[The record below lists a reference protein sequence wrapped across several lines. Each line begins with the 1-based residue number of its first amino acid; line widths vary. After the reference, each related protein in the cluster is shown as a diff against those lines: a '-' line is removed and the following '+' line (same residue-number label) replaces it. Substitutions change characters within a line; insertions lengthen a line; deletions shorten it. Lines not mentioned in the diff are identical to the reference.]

1 MTDFINTYMPSTAEL
16 DPEAVRDTRNRL
28 EKFVRI
34 AFPDLDLNPNTVMGD
49 LIITP
54 QSYTLAALETGMDR
68 FMSDLNLGNVAN
80 NVIFNCDFVE
90 QYLGNFAAYKTDY
103 LQGSG
108 VVRLV
113 FNENKNYILDRHI
126 KFSFD
131 GFIFSIYLPYPGQF
145 KICVTGSSVGE
156 NENGTT
162 LRDTG
167 SGTYFADI
175 PVVGNSGVAEVAA
188 GMPGLISTNAIPELM
203 SVTALTD
210 FDSGEVTFSLPQL
223 AQRTRSTIYAASMNT
238 RNSAA
243 RYVEVLCPFTEGVSA
258 IKNGDRELLRDYQND
273 TGIASGYVDL
283 YVRSKSYDFTEE
295 QTLKLYYNQEK
306 DCFEGDF
313 PYTGQIYHFESVTN
327 TGTPEVADLPHVI
340 ISTNS
345 KGLGALAAY
354 TPYEKLRIAV
364 KNAVLESDTGATA
377 MNSKYEVYTD
387 VGGDYALFTARY
399 QTDPMLQSIAQ
410 TVTNPDNEAVNT
422 SVLVR
427 GFIPVIIDNFEVVYV
442 KKPGVVPTLTEA
454 EQDIKAYIATLSYD
468 NAYSDA
474 EIARIM
480 EYAGVKYI
488 KGVEVT
494 ARVQWSVAD
503 VISNYNGGQVLISDN
518 DYARAYTS
526 IPEQTARVDIASS
539 AGLRVMY
546 PPASANITASDMFA
560 CSIRNIRY
568 YLMVGAVKFRE
579 VVEHEAEFWEV

>member
-1 MTDFINTYMPSTAEL
+1 
-16 DPEAVRDTRNRL
+16 
-28 EKFVRI
+28 
-34 AFPDLDLNPNTVMGD
+34 
-49 LIITP
+49 
-54 QSYTLAALETGMDR
+54 
-68 FMSDLNLGNVAN
+68 
-80 NVIFNCDFVE
+80 
-90 QYLGNFAAYKTDY
+90 
-103 LQGSG
+103 
-108 VVRLV
+108 
-113 FNENKNYILDRHI
+113 
-126 KFSFD
+126 
-131 GFIFSIYLPYPGQF
+131 
-145 KICVTGSSVGE
+145 
-156 NENGTT
+156 
-162 LRDTG
+162 
-167 SGTYFADI
+167 
-175 PVVGNSGVAEVAA
+175 
-188 GMPGLISTNAIPELM
+188 
-203 SVTALTD
+203 
-210 FDSGEVTFSLPQL
+210 
-223 AQRTRSTIYAASMNT
+223 MNT

-295 QTLKLYYNQEK
+295 QTLKLYYNQAK

-354 TPYEKLRIAV
+354 TQYEKLRIVV
-364 KNAVLESDTGATA
+364 KNAVLDGFAGSSA
-377 MNSKYEVYTD
+377 MNSKYEVFTD
-387 VGGDYALFTARY
+387 EGGDYALFTARY
-399 QTDPMLQSIAQ
+399 QTDPMLQTIAQ

-480 EYAGVKYI
+480 EYAGVKYV
-488 KGVEVT
+488 KGVDVT

-503 VISNYNGGQVLISDN
+503 VISKYNGGQVLISDN
-518 DYARAYTS
+518 DYARTYTS

-546 PPASANITASDMFA
+546 PPASANITANDMFA